1 MLCAKC
7 STENDPRQKF
17 CKSCGATLGIV
28 CDRCGSVNQPE
39 DKHCGTCG
47 QALAASLGQ
56 GEVRSAEPLKPLLRG
71 VRQYTAQEI
80 EELLLLRNTMKEVKH
95 PIIMTQKDIDNLF
108 G

>member
-7 STENDPRQKF
+7 STENDTRQKF
-17 CKSCGATLGIV
+17 CRSCGAPLGLV
-28 CDRCGSVNQPE
+28 CDRCGSVNRPE

-47 QALAASLGQ
+47 QALAASLEQ
-56 GEVRSAEPLKPLLRG
+56 GEVRSAVPQKPLLRG

-80 EELLLLRNTMKEVKH
+80 EELLLLRNAMKEVKH